1 VPTFSR
7 IEFLRFLLPAAA
19 AGVAVLSLA
28 AGGCKDPNAGGQAD
42 SGGATTAT
50 TGDVSGSGNRAAQ
63 DTSGDEILVG
73 HYASMT
79 GDNSTFGIETDQGI
93 QLAVK
98 ELNAAGGVLGKKIRV
113 ETQDDQSKP
122 EEAKTVVTG
131 FAANAKMVAVIGEVS
146 SGRSLAAG
154 PVLQRAGI
162 PMVSPASTNP
172 NVTKIGDYIFRVC
185 FIDPF
190 QGYVMAKFARED
202 LKVSKVA
209 IMRDQANDY
218 SVGLA
223 DVFTDE
229 FPKMGGQI
237 AVDVS
242 YSGKDSDFRSQ
253 LAQVKASGAEAI
265 FIPGYYSEIGTIAR
279 QAREQGINVP
289 LLGGDGWDS
298 SKLIE
303 GAGGAG
309 GALEG
314 SFFSTHAAKDAK
326 DPGIQKFVEA
336 FRAEYK
342 KDPPSSNCPLGY
354 DALMLLADAIKR
366 ANSIDRAKVRDML
379 AETKNFAGAT
389 GAITINAER
398 NATKPAVVLQV
409 KGADFVYRST
419 VEPPSSQSASAK

>member
-1 VPTFSR
+1 MRMISR
-7 IEFLRFLLPAAA
+7 SELFRLLLPAVALAAVFSGSAGCKPSDNA
-19 AGVAVLSLA
+19 AG
-28 AGGCKDPNAGGQAD
+28 
-42 SGGATTAT
+42 SGGNATPAPGGGETAAS
-50 TGDVSGSGNRAAQ
+50 VKSQ
-63 DTSGDEILVG
+63 DMSGDEILIG

-79 GDNSTFGIETDQGI
+79 GDNSTFGIEADQGAK
-93 QLAVK
+93 LAEK
-98 ELNAAGGVLGKKIRV
+98 EINAAGGVLGKKV
-113 ETQDDQSKP
+113 KLETQDDQSKP
-122 EEAKTVVTG
+122 EEAKTVATG
-131 FAANAKMVAVIGEVS
+131 FAANPKIVAVIGEVS

-154 PVLQRAGI
+154 PVFQRAGI

-172 NVTKIGDYIFRVC
+172 NVTKIGGYIFRVC

-190 QGYVMAKFARED
+190 QGFVMAKFARDD
-202 LKVSKVA
+202 LKATKVA

-223 DVFTDE
+223 NVFTEE
-229 FPKMGGQI
+229 FPKLGGQI
-237 AVDVS
+237 ALDVS

-253 LAQVKASGAEAI
+253 LAQIKASGADAI

-279 QAREQGINVP
+279 QAREQGIKVP

-298 SKLIE
+298 EKLIA

-314 SFFSTHAAKDAK
+314 SYFSTHAAKDAK
-326 DPGIQKFVEA
+326 DPGIQKFVQA

-342 KDPPSSNCPLGY
+342 KDPPSSNCALGY
-354 DALMLLADAIKR
+354 DAVMLLADAIKR
-366 ANSIDRAKVRDML
+366 ANSTERAKVKEAL

-409 KGADFVYRST
+409 RGNDFVYRQT
-419 VEPPSSQSASAK
+419 VQPPTAGG